1 MTVVAGGERRRGV
14 RLVSEAVH
22 TSRVRTVGS
31 RGRRPG
37 GGGTSGL
44 MKGRPSAGETRT
56 AESSIWRMGVGLAV
70 GTESERRVGEKIVGY
85 VVSTVRVVSNND
97 VIIAMQ

>member
-1 MTVVAGGERRRGV
+1 MTVVAGGEGGRGV

-37 GGGTSGL
+37 GGSTSGL
-44 MKGRPSAGETRT
+44 MKGRSSTGETRT
-56 AESSIWRMGVGLAV
+56 AESAIWRMGVGLAV

-85 VVSTVRVVSNND
+85 VVSTVKVVSKNY
-97 VIIAMQ
+97 VMMM